1 MLGVLLK
8 NAIKLLMQIKG
19 GTSDNKYIF
28 EVEPTSLGDDELANL
43 GIGAEDNP
51 VVVIGRK

>member
-1 MLGVLLK
+1 
-8 NAIKLLMQIKG
+8 MQIKG